1 MRQPNPQDT
10 RKLHAPQVLTAL
22 RAIIKPRLALHVS
35 DTRITVDEVLDVLG
49 YASVHQVSIEA
60 ACQALCAVASG
71 NRLREVLHAALPPAS
86 ELQRRLNT
94 ILRSQVPR
102 RVLRG
107 KTAYTLALDPVL
119 VPFHTRVAKRP
130 AEVLRAHAKAGTHYF
145 HGYASVSIV
154 HHHQRYVLAVYLIR
168 PQQSMVEIVRALL
181 DRVKRLGI
189 KVRRVLLDKEFFSQD
204 VFRLL
209 DRRHYRY
216 ILPIPLNFTRGEVRR
231 ICQGRAGHWDTYQMT
246 NTHGRDYPLQVM
258 AVRRQRRP
266 RLKRSQRWFLYA
278 VRGLPPGT
286 TPHAVFEWY
295 RQRFGIESPFRQMHR
310 VRARTS
316 SRSGTLRFLLVGL
329 ALIVVNLYVQLRLL
343 TAPTRSGLLRNRR
356 YWLSLPRLACLITH
370 AIETLY
376 GFLEPSVRRPLPQAL
391 S

>member
-22 RAIIKPRLALHVS
+22 HEIIKPRLALQLS
-35 DTRITVDEVLDVLG
+35 DTRISVDELLDVLG
-49 YASVHQVSIEA
+49 YASLHRVSIEA
-60 ACQALCAVASG
+60 ACQVLDVASG
-71 NRLREVLHAALPPAS
+71 NRIREVLHAALPPAP

-94 ILRSQVPR
+94 ILRSQLPA

-119 VPFHTRVAKRP
+119 VPFHTRAAERP
-130 AEVLRAHAKAGTHYF
+130 EEVVRAQAKAGTHYF

-168 PQQSMVEIVRALL
+168 PEQTMVAIARALL
-181 DRVKRLGI
+181 DRVKALGI
-189 KVRRVLLDKEFFSQD
+189 KVRQVLLDKEFFSQD

-216 ILPIPLNFTRGEVRR
+216 IIPIPLNFKRGEVRR
-231 ICQGRAGHWDTYQMT
+231 VCQGRAGHWDTYQMT
-246 NTHGRDYPLQVM
+246 DTHGRNYDLQLM
-258 AVRRQRRP
+258 AVRRQRRK

-286 TPHAVFEWY
+286 TPRAVFELY
-295 RQRFGIESPFRQMHR
+295 RQRFGIESPFRQLHS

-316 SRSGTLRFLLVGL
+316 SRNAVLRFLFVGL
-329 ALIVVNLYVQLRLL
+329 ALILVNLYVQLRLL
-343 TAPTRSGLLRNRR
+343 TTPSRGGALRERR
-356 YWLSLPRLACLITH
+356 YWLSLPRLARLLAG
-370 AIETLY
+370 AIEALY
-376 GFLEPSVRRPLPQAL
+376 GLLEPLIRRPLPQAF